1 MDNIKYFENELMDIN
16 KKLNSIEESIKK
28 LEIKKET
35 VLVNHNIV
43 VDLIIEERKKNKE
56 FEKFKNLK
64 K

>member
-35 VLVNHNIV
+35 V
-43 VDLIIEERKKNKE
+43 IEERKKNKE